1 MIIRRLL
8 ILWRF
13 SSVCLNLTQHLI
25 SSSIHS
31 ETSTTWKHYINLCPS
46 SLHDSIL
53 HCHIFGGATHHL
65 LPLFRLQTRRDSFKQ
80 AFKFLSQHHILTQ
93 SPIQSAL
100 KKNSSYIH
108 VNTLS
113 FHCQFFFHLPTQSWR
128 DEVCFH
134 FRFSN
139 ITETPDFIEEFISSL
154 WVYQTNA
161 L

>member
-1 MIIRRLL
+1 MQHDLESMIIRRLP

-25 SSSIHS
+25 SSSKHS

-65 LPLFRLQTRRDSFKQ
+65 LPLFRLQTCRDSFKQ
-80 AFKFLSQHHILTQ
+80 AFKFPSQHHILTQ

-100 KKNSSYIH
+100 KKTQATFMLIH
-108 VNTLS
+108 SLS
-113 FHCQFFFHLPTQSWR
+113 TANFFSTSPLKA
-128 DEVCFH
+128 DVMKCV
-134 FRFSN
+134 
-139 ITETPDFIEEFISSL
+139 FISGS
-154 WVYQTNA
+154 QT
-161 L
+161 LLKPQIL